1 MDSEDVVEVVDSEVG
16 YQQPTHLVV
25 TDSTGGRGGGRGG
38 FSSYGP
44 PDTVQGKS
52 SIRQ

>member
-1 MDSEDVVEVVDSEVG
+1 VDSEDVVEVVDSEVG